1 MSDWMVSR
9 SEQSDRFPLD
19 VQSRGRAL
27 TETEQAFADA
37 LEAIFA
43 DNIHDMEAVAE
54 ALADRSIEAPVAGG
68 TSWTLDL
75 LQTELSAINKSL
87 DDAFDESGYGA

>member
-1 MSDWMVSR
+1 MVSR

-43 DNIHDMEAVAE
+43 DSIHDMEGVAE
-54 ALADRSIEAPVAGG
+54 ALSATSVVAPIAGG

-75 LQTELSAINKSL
+75 LQSELSAVNESL
-87 DDAFDESGYGA
+87 DKAFDESGYGA